1 MARKICGKCG
11 ASVIEEAR
19 FCTTCG
25 ASMSAETASAAAT
38 ETNPVSAKPAD
49 RTSAVKADVTEELGA
64 PSPYDTEEMA
74 PPAVAARAEEK
85 PTDAPAPQPQINPAP
100 ARQAASAR
108 KGLLLAAAL
117 GVMAL
122 AAGSFFFINSRGS
135 SEAQATNQ
143 PAGEANT
150 PATTQPSAQPSVAAN
165 EQATPQTEPTVDDL
179 KLAATKSADAGS
191 KAQQARGAATPATAQ
206 EKSGGDGTG
215 AAAHN
220 LNQGMAHLTAGRYQ
234 DALRE
239 FEYVKSLDPGNKS
252 VYYLIGQAYHKMG
265 QLERA
270 LEAYRQCTSGVYAS
284 IAQNHVRT
292 LEKRIG
298 KTY

>member
-25 ASMSAETASAAAT
+25 ASVDAETAGVAAI
-38 ETNPVSAKPAD
+38 ETNSIPAGPAN
-49 RTSAVKADVTEELGA
+49 RTSVVKADATEELGG
-64 PSPYDTEEMA
+64 PSPYNTEEITS
-74 PPAVAARAEEK
+74 PAAAAQAEEK
-85 PTDAPAPQPQINPAP
+85 SMDAPAPQPQINSAP
-100 ARQAASAR
+100 PRQAAAAQ
-108 KGLLLAAAL
+108 KVLLLAAAL
-117 GVMAL
+117 GVVAL

-135 SEAQATNQ
+135 FETLVMTR
-143 PAGEANT
+143 PADETGLS
-150 PATTQPSAQPSVAAN
+150 ATTQPSAQPSAAAN
-165 EQATPQTEPTVDDL
+165 DQAAPQTEPTVDDL
-179 KLAATKSADAGS
+179 KSLTAKDADTGS
-191 KAQQARGAATPATAQ
+191 KAQQARGAAAPSTAP

-215 AAAHN
+215 AAEHN
-220 LNQGMAHLTAGRYQ
+220 LNQGIAYLGARRYQ

-252 VYYLIGQAYHKMG
+252 VYYLIGQAYHQMG

-284 IAQNHVRT
+284 IAQNHVRN
-292 LEKRIG
+292 LEKKLG